1 MRKVLTA
8 VALSMILGASASADF
23 IRVEAGGGIWNNELS
38 GTAQYDGST
47 AFDASTLGYS
57 DESKA
62 YLWMFIKHP
71 IPIVPNLRLE
81 YAKVDYS
88 GSATGSYVWDGN
100 TYDAGSTSTTDLSQ
114 IDAILYYNLL
124 DNLGWVTLD
133 LGLDIK
139 YIDASLKGEGTVSG
153 GTKSYDTSEQV
164 VLPLAYGR
172 ARFEIPMTDIGIE
185 GEAKYI
191 AYGDSSILDYSV
203 KADYTLVNILPID
216 VGLEIGYRF
225 EKLDL
230 DSGDIGS
237 LNSTL
242 DLDIDGFFAGAVLR
256 F

>member
-1 MRKVLTA
+1 
-8 VALSMILGASASADF
+8 MILGIGAQADF
-23 IRVEAGGGIWNNELS
+23 IRVEAGGGLWNNEIA

-62 YLWMFIKHP
+62 YLWAFIKHP
-71 IPIVPNLRLE
+71 IPIVPNLRVE
-81 YAKVDYS
+81 YAKIDYS
-88 GSATGSYVWDGN
+88 GSATGDYYWDGN
-100 TYDAGSTSTTDLSQ
+100 TYPAGSTSTTELSQ
-114 IDAILYYNLL
+114 LDAILYYNIL
-124 DNLGWVTLD
+124 DNTAWITLD

-139 YIDASLKGEGTVSG
+139 YIDASLTGQSTVSG
-153 GTKSYDTSEQV
+153 TTQSYDTSDTI

-172 ARFEIPMTDIGIE
+172 ARFEIPMIDIGIE

-191 AYGDSSILDYSV
+191 TYKDSSLLDYSI
-203 KADYTLVNILPID
+203 KADYTLVNVLPFD
-216 VGLEIGYRF
+216 VGLEVGYRF

-230 DSGDIGS
+230 DSNDIGS

-242 DLDIDGFFAGAVLR
+242 DLEIDGLFAGAVVR